1 VTHQGSVT
9 MAGGALEKVLGRREA
24 VGSAAKSA
32 GYRVEGRRVEARE
45 IEDCDFDIGVL
56 GAGIEKGL
64 LLLDDE
70 AFKLRGEIWK

>member
-1 VTHQGSVT
+1 
-9 MAGGALEKVLGRREA
+9 MAGGALEKMLGRREA

-32 GYRVEGRRVEARE
+32 GYRVEGGGVEARE

-56 GAGIEKGL
+56 GTGIEEGL

-70 AFKLRGEIWK
+70 ASELGK